1 MATISAFRK
10 ALSSPIEHFRTIPN
24 IVWNGCPIVR
34 STYFAECR
42 ATLAGCPV
50 MLFMPLTRDALLRVE
65 RLCTLKKHL
74 TSQLV
79 PQLTIIRQE
88 MRYNTIGE
96 DCFEDILLEP
106 YHLGNTLSEYLNIAA
121 TDNSIVPTL
130 LTALDTLKEELQRA
144 NLSLNNVR
152 AENLILDSN
161 NTLRPIRWYYA
172 TEGAGGDDEAFNEL
186 RTKIASVAKTAEEN
200 AESYAD
206 MMLREPDT
214 ATYNVVGYDPSLYIN
229 HLDMTEGL
237 IAVETHRGWG
247 FIDCDGNIV
256 IEPQYGWASQFCEGR
271 AEVETADG
279 MGLINKRG
287 EYIILPEYNMVDYDH
302 ITGNSLV
309 NKDDCWAL
317 FNYSGEMIEPFS
329 IEKLKI

>member
-1 MATISAFRK
+1 MATISAFRN
-10 ALSSPIEHFRTIPN
+10 ALNSPIEHFRTIPN

-50 MLFMPLTRDALLRVE
+50 MVFMPLTNDALQRVE

-79 PQLTIIRQE
+79 PQLTILRQE
-88 MRYNTIGE
+88 MRYNTVSDDG
-96 DCFEDILLEP
+96 FEDILLEP
-106 YHLGNTLSEYLNIAA
+106 YHFGNTLSECLNVAT

-130 LTALDTLKEELQRA
+130 LAAIDTLQEELQRA
-144 NLSLNNVR
+144 NISLNNVR

-172 TEGAGGDDEAFNEL
+172 TEGAGGDDGAFNEL
-186 RTKIASVAKTAEEN
+186 RTKIASVVESAAEN
-200 AESYAD
+200 TD
-206 MMLREPDT
+206 TMLLREPDT

-237 IAVETHRGWG
+237 IAVETLRGWG

-256 IEPQYGWASQFCEGR
+256 IEPQYGWVSQFCEGR
-271 AEVETADG
+271 AEVETVEG
-279 MGLINKRG
+279 MGLINKSG
-287 EYIILPEYNMVDYDH
+287 EYIILPEYNIVDYDH

-309 NKDDCWAL
+309 NKDDSWAL
-317 FNYSGEMIEPFS
+317 FDYSGEIIEPFS
-329 IEKLKI
+329 TEKPEI